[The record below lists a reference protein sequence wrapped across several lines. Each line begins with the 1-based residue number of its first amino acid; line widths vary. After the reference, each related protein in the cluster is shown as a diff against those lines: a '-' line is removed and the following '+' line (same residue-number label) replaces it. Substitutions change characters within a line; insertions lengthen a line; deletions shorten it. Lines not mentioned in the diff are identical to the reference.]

1 MTDRPRPDQL
11 RLLDEVRA
19 RYGANADEWL
29 ATAVARYQEANNEAR
44 DRDRAEGDAQAH
56 NNATPDGPIVVDVD
70 GTATRNPDT
79 TREQAKTHTAYG
91 EAAQHDEA
99 MREDLTDAD
108 AANSQADAA
117 LDISTAAG
125 AQATQTA
132 DQATAGDLTG
142 VASPTREAGFPH
154 PISHDLN
161 HPQQT
166 KSSRPR
172 GRHGSNARRGS
183 ADERAR

>member
-1 MTDRPRPDQL
+1 
-11 RLLDEVRA
+11 
-19 RYGANADEWL
+19 
-29 ATAVARYQEANNEAR
+29 
-44 DRDRAEGDAQAH
+44 
-56 NNATPDGPIVVDVD
+56 
-70 GTATRNPDT
+70 
-79 TREQAKTHTAYG
+79 
-91 EAAQHDEA
+91 
-99 MREDLTDAD
+99 MREDLTDSD

>member
-91 EAAQHDEA
+91 EAAQRRGNARGSH
-99 MREDLTDAD
+99 RLRRCQQ
-108 AANSQADAA
+108 S
-117 LDISTAAG
+117 G
-125 AQATQTA
+125 RCR
-132 DQATAGDLTG
+132 
-142 VASPTREAGFPH
+142 TRH
-154 PISHDLN
+154 QH
-161 HPQQT
+161 
-166 KSSRPR
+166 SSRRTSYPDR
-172 GRHGSNARRGS
+172 
-183 ADERAR
+183 